1 MKSLAVKKVTGVRET
16 PPTTT
21 IDTNAMVL
29 YKSVFDT
36 QGPKEIIYDKK
47 LQNWNKY
54 IHFEAQKKHQNAF
67 YNDFYVSVQMRT
79 S

>member
-47 LQNWNKY
+47 IAKL
-54 IHFEAQKKHQNAF
+54 E
-67 YNDFYVSVQMRT
+67 
-79 S
+79 